1 MIKSSREKTIT
12 KQLWYL
18 NKKEKTRLAQTLRH
32 YDESEFIQNYKTN
45 NQFVVSF
52 LKQKVFNSKEK
63 SQMHLLGALIGLFVS
78 NVILLG
84 LFILGLLLTLTSVKH
99 LIDPTSSLNG
109 AYVSMIMTTSI
120 FATLV
125 TLLLMKPVNAFF
137 TKRLIDYK
145 LNRMHK

>member
-1 MIKSSREKTIT
+1 MIKNSREKTIT

-18 NKKEKTRLAQTLRH
+18 NKKEKTRLAQTLKK
-32 YDESEFIQNYKTN
+32 YDENEFIQNYKTN
-45 NQFVVSF
+45 NQFVISF

-109 AYVSMIMTTSI
+109 AYVSMIMITSI
-120 FATLV
+120 FATLL

-145 LNRMHK
+145 LNRTHK

>member
-1 MIKSSREKTIT
+1 
-12 KQLWYL
+12 
-18 NKKEKTRLAQTLRH
+18 
-32 YDESEFIQNYKTN
+32 
-45 NQFVVSF
+45 
-52 LKQKVFNSKEK
+52 
-63 SQMHLLGALIGLFVS
+63 MHLLGALIGLFVA

-84 LFILGLLLTLTSVKH
+84 FFILGLLLTLTSVKH

-109 AYVSMIMTTSI
+109 AYVSMIMITSI

-145 LNRMHK
+145 LNRTHK

>member
-63 SQMHLLGALIGLFVS
+63 SQMEFIRCFDRFIRCQCDIIRLFHFRPIINFNFSKAS
-78 NVILLG
+78 NRSYI
-84 LFILGLLLTLTSVKH
+84 FIEWGVREYNYDYEYFCYTPHIIINETCEC
-99 LIDPTSSLNG
+99 
-109 AYVSMIMTTSI
+109 I
-120 FATLV
+120 F
-125 TLLLMKPVNAFF
+125 
-137 TKRLIDYK
+137 YK
-145 LNRMHK
+145 TIN